1 MNKAERIKA
10 ANAEWHRL
18 NEIDTKIRYLFD
30 ELMCEMKTLNDVDV
44 RFHGHVLHLIKC
56 IELLSKSKGD

>member
-18 NEIDTKIRYLFD
+18 NEIDTKIRCLFD
-30 ELMCEMKTLNDVDV
+30 KLMREMETLDDDV